1 MMQSSNWA
9 LEHSEALREYVV
21 RGMSYSEAVD
31 AINGRFGTA
40 YTRSAAI
47 GRARRM
53 GLTSSNEPEER
64 ANRPAAAK
72 LPGLLPS
79 RPNRRPAD
87 EAEPPSAFE
96 RAEPVTLRCVGISPR
111 LVSLVDLQAR
121 DCRYP
126 YGGDKEGE
134 AIVFCGHPRF
144 AGSSYCLPHF
154 ELTRGSDAASER
166 QAGPVMLQLISAA

>member
-1 MMQSSNWA
+1 MTIQPQGVSMKEKGGECNPPTGLWSIPKLCANMWCGECPIRKRSTPSN
-9 LEHSEALREYVV
+9 V
-21 RGMSYSEAVD
+21 
-31 AINGRFGTA
+31 RFGTD

-53 GLTSSNEPEER
+53 GLISSNEPEVR
-64 ANRPAAAK
+64 ANRPAATK
-72 LPGLLPS
+72 MPGLLPPRS
-79 RPNRRPAD
+79 NRRSAD
-87 EAEPPSAFE
+87 QAKPPSAFE

-111 LVSLVDLQAR
+111 LVSLVDLQAH

-154 ELTRGSDAASER
+154 ELTRGSDTAS
-166 QAGPVMLQLISAA
+166 